1 MLYMAMKMAFKVA
14 YPLEGRELLI
24 LSGRLGEGAAN
35 IAREAISQGGDC
47 LHSCIPPPQAVVT
60 SVNRI
65 DVPVS
70 RLTNSSVCV
79 QYK

>member
-1 MLYMAMKMAFKVA
+1 MKMAFRVS

-47 LHSCIPPPQAVVT
+47 LHSCIPPPQAVVMTT
-60 SVNRI
+60 SHQCKQNRCPSQQAYNI
-65 DVPVS
+65 QC
-70 RLTNSSVCV
+70 VCV